1 MNTSLQGK
9 RSTSVREYKYSYFP
23 IFQQFSEDWLQYV
36 SLSHHPWKFASDDSS
51 SKDCWKLFE
60 RIEET
65 VPKKHEEDVYSLFWI
80 WSIRARTPDM
90 QNHPQIL
97 WNRCRWWYFKQWC
110 NRSGDFQSL
119 AWNCRRPQRN
129 FVEMTN
135 CVISWENWQLAAVQ
149 SDENEWVQICTV
161 RLGSWQTKKNKGRNF
176 DVVMWDRVDILNF
189 SKLLFK
195 NVVSLKKV
203 SLDRETKER
212 YFKNLL
218 YFEHDK
224 QMMKNWR
231 LPMTPS

>member
-1 MNTSLQGK
+1 MT
-9 RSTSVREYKYSYFP
+9 
-23 IFQQFSEDWLQYV
+23 
-36 SLSHHPWKFASDDSS
+36 HHPKTVGNYSNV
-51 SKDCWKLFE
+51 SKRRYLRNMRKMFTRCSEHEVFE
-60 RIEET
+60 QELLICKIIRKSYEI
-65 VPKKHEEDVYSLFWI
+65 DV
-80 WSIRARTPDM
+80 D
-90 QNHPQIL
+90 NGIL
-97 WNRCRWWYFKQWC
+97 NNGANRR
-110 NRSGDFQSL
+110 GDFQSL

-129 FVEMTN
+129 FVEMTH

-161 RLGSWQTKKNKGRNF
+161 RLGSLQTKKNKGRNF